1 MDRME
6 STSTQTIV
14 ASITR
19 AIVEQRLTPGTKL
32 AEQKLADQYGVSRTL
47 VRQALFQLS
56 QRSLVRMEP
65 ARGAFVAAPSVE
77 EALQVF
83 AVRRMLEVGVTREF
97 IHRASAEDLLALRQQ
112 VEREET
118 IMHHGETSARAVL
131 HGDFHLCMAQ
141 RLGNQVLADLLSDL
155 LARCTLVALMVRA
168 KPQAALSHEDHAA
181 ILQALEA
188 RDEPLAVQR
197 LELHL
202 RRVEEALQLPASKS
216 A

>member
-1 MDRME
+1 MACME
-6 STSTQTIV
+6 STSTQHIV

-19 AIVEQRLTPGTKL
+19 AIVEQRLAPGAKL
-32 AEQKLADQYGVSRTL
+32 AEQRLADQYGVSRTL

-56 QRSLVRMEP
+56 QRHLVRMEP

-77 EALQVF
+77 EALEVF
-83 AVRRMLEVGVTREF
+83 AVRRMLEAGMAREF
-97 IHRASAEDLLALRQQ
+97 VHRARAEDLVALREQ

-118 IMHHGETSARAVL
+118 IMDHGEASARAVL

-141 RLGNQVLADLLSDL
+141 RLGNQVLVNLLSDL
-155 LARCTLVALMVRA
+155 LARCTLVALKARA

-197 LELHL
+197 LEQHL
-202 RRVEEALQLPASKS
+202 RSVEAALQLSPA
-216 A
+216 AGA